1 MIDDFIIRKK
11 RRAVQ
16 EEEAGGGWKIALAD
30 FMCALMITFFSL
42 WAIGQQ
48 DEQDMQILADY
59 FKGKTVT
66 HEQKMALLDTTF
78 EQINEIM
85 DREGLLVSLE
95 KNSKGIVIKFD
106 SESLF
111 ESGSPTLKPNA
122 HHALVTL
129 ARETKDTGLFFHLY
143 GYTDNIPVR
152 KGSAITNNLFLSA
165 MRATSAA
172 SAVIEGGMSSNRV
185 TIHGEGLLN
194 PASGEDTPDARKQN
208 RRVELYMSYSS
219 APHKVYKDNVTFTK
233 LDDIDPEQLR
243 AESKQKIEDMKKEA

>member
-1 MIDDFIIRKK
+1 MIDDFIIRRK
-11 RRAVQ
+11 RRP
-16 EEEAGGGWKIALAD
+16 EPIEEAGGGWKIALAD

-66 HEQKMALLDTTF
+66 YEQKMAVLDTTF

-85 DREGLLVSLE
+85 NREGLLVSIE

-111 ESGSPTLKPNA
+111 ESGSSALKPNA
-122 HHALVTL
+122 RLALATL
-129 ARETKDTGLFFHLY
+129 AKETKATGLFFHLY

-152 KGSAITNNLFLSA
+152 KGSVITNNLFLSV

-172 SAVIEGGMSSNRV
+172 SAVIDGGMSSNRI

-194 PASGEDTPDARKQN
+194 PTSGENTLDARKTN

-233 LDDIDPEQLR
+233 LDASEPKKLGIDP
-243 AESKQKIEDMKKEA
+243 K

>member
-11 RRAVQ
+11 RRAAPV
-16 EEEAGGGWKIALAD
+16 EEAGGGWKIALAD

-66 HEQKMALLDTTF
+66 LEQKMALLDTTF

-129 ARETKDTGLFFHLY
+129 ARETSDTGLFFHLY

-194 PASGEDTPDARKQN
+194 PASGKDSLEGRKQN

-219 APHKVYKDNVTFTK
+219 APHKVYKDNVTFTE